1 MTSIIHPSAGEKQG
15 VTLEELQ
22 PMTLRALTYAANG
35 YYVFPVFNKIPL
47 TQRGFKDAS
56 VDTACII
63 TWFEENPKADIGIAC
78 GMSRIGVIDVDIKNG
93 AQGEASLA
101 ELQANGFTLPATVV
115 TKTRSGGRHLA
126 YYDPQGVCPS
136 VASKLADGIDT
147 RGVGGLVVAAGSTGY
162 DFVQGSLLDT
172 RPEDL
177 PELPSWVPWKIALN
191 RSERK
196 AQERQA
202 SGGDNPESG
211 RKLRAGEGRN
221 ADLVKRAGMLKRAGL
236 TGDDLEA
243 AVLALNESCYDPPMD
258 EARVR
263 NTVLKS
269 AHSWQEDEWVPGES
283 DPPTSPH
290 GIFSGGMDWEAIM
303 LGPDIPTDWIIDG
316 LVEKGWSGTIF
327 GDGNLGKT
335 FIVNEMMACLALGLP
350 FYGHD
355 VKQPRHCGVIS
366 LEMKDG
372 TFQRRM
378 RPLHQQRFF
387 ETPAADFAKAL
398 MERVWCLNAE
408 QLRGRGAIDL
418 LKHADWLER
427 VIRDRGLE
435 FLVLDTLSGMH
446 SAEENSN
453 TEMAKVMNVVRR
465 LSDDTNCSIAVIT
478 HTPKGNASIQR
489 GASAIRNNLQWSLGL
504 EAYSN
509 EKDRPPRV
517 MTLKNGKGNHSAWQP
532 PIYLVRGEEG
542 ILHNV
547 TKEEADRMRSEGC
560 PGAEYNKPD
569 VDDVMRGLQDYWN
582 QGNVPSIKTANNLI
596 PGWEDWRD
604 ALVAG
609 GFCRLIAAKDA
620 RAHAGNIGPRQSGEV
635 IVWSKFPGPYQP
647 R

>member
-1 MTSIIHPSAGEKQG
+1 MISIIHPSAGETQG
-15 VTLEELQ
+15 ITLKELH
-22 PMTLRALTYAANG
+22 PMTLRALAYAANG

-56 VDTACII
+56 VDTACIV
-63 TWFEENPKADIGIAC
+63 TWFEENPKADIGITC

-101 ELQANGFTLPATVV
+101 ELQANGFSLPPTVI
-115 TKTRSGGRHLA
+115 TKTRSGGRHHI
-126 YYDPQGVCPS
+126 YRDDQGVCPS
-136 VASKLADGIDT
+136 TVIKLGDG
-147 RGVGGLVVAAGSTGY
+147 
-162 DFVQGSLLDT
+162 LDT
-172 RPEDL
+172 RREDL
-177 PELPSWVPWKIALN
+177 PELPSWVPLKITLN
-191 RSERK
+191 KSERK
-196 AQERQA
+196 AQERQTNTKRTG
-202 SGGDNPESG
+202 S
-211 RKLRAGEGRN
+211 RKLHAGEGRN
-221 ADLVKRAGMLKRAGL
+221 ADLVKRAGMLRRAGL

-243 AVLALNESCYDPPMD
+243 AVLALNETCYDPPMD

-269 AHSWQEDEWVPGES
+269 AQSWPGDEWVPGES
-283 DPPTSPH
+283 DTPAGPH

-316 LVEKGWSGTIF
+316 LIEKGWSGTIF

-350 FYGHD
+350 FYGHG

-418 LKHADWLER
+418 VQHANYLER
-427 VIRDRGLE
+427 VIRDKGLE

-465 LSDDTNCSIAVIT
+465 LSDDTNCSIAAIT
-478 HTPKGNASIQR
+478 HTPKGNSSIQR

-517 MTLKNGKGNHSAWQP
+517 MTLKNGKGNHGAWQP

-542 ILHNV
+542 ILHDV
-547 TKEEADRMRSEGC
+547 TKEEADRVRSESS

-582 QGNVPSIKTANNLI
+582 QGNVPSIKMANNHI

-604 ALVAG
+604 ALVTG

-647 R
+647 K